1 MPWRN
6 SKPSSQSSAADPAS
20 EAVLDYQEALAFLDG
35 HIGLGVRPGLERM
48 RAFLDLLANPQLAYP
63 IIHITG
69 SNGKTSTARM
79 VASIL
84 SAHGLNV
91 GTFTSPHLE
100 RVEER
105 LGVDGKHAGAEEF
118 AAAIADIAPFAD
130 LLEAE
135 SGERPTYFE
144 LTAAAAFQWFA
155 ERAVDVAVIEVGLGG
170 RLDATNVADGAVA
183 VVTGISKEHVSY
195 LGDTHAEIAREKL
208 AIAKPGSVLIT
219 GPLPEEAEKEAAR
232 HAETLGIPRRA
243 FGEDFRLGATSM
255 AVGGW
260 LVDIDG
266 VYETYPDLYLPLHGR
281 FQTRNLAVAV
291 AAVEEL
297 FGRAVGE
304 EPLREGV
311 ANATSPGRLEVIDRQ
326 PLIIVDGSHNDE
338 GMEVLASA
346 LKEEFP
352 PLEWTVVF
360 GVLGDKDL
368 PSMLRRLDGTIAAV
382 VATEADSERAVPAA
396 QIADVARRE
405 LGDGVTIEA
414 VPRVADAVR
423 RGVEL
428 AGEEGGVLATGSL
441 YVAGEARPVAKL
453 LAQER

>member
-1 MPWRN
+1 M
-6 SKPSSQSSAADPAS
+6 
-20 EAVLDYQEALAFLDG
+20 DYQEAVAFLDD
-35 HIGLGVRPGLERM
+35 HIGLGIRPGLERM

-79 VASIL
+79 AASIL

-105 LGVDGKHAGAEEF
+105 LGVDGHHATPEEF
-118 AAAIADIAPFAD
+118 AAAIADVAPFAD

-144 LTAAAAFQWFA
+144 LTAGAAFAWFA
-155 ERAVDVAVIEVGLGG
+155 ERAVDVAVVEVGLGG
-170 RLDATNVADGAVA
+170 RLDATNVADGTVA
-183 VVTGISKEHVSY
+183 VVTGISKEHISY

-219 GPLPEEAEKEAAR
+219 GPLPSEAEAEAVR
-232 HAETLGIPRRA
+232 HGESLGIPRRA
-243 FGEDFRLGATSM
+243 FGRDFRLGAVSM

-266 VYETYPDLYLPLHGR
+266 VYETYSDLYLPLHGR

-297 FGRAVGE
+297 FGRPIGE

-311 ANATSPGRLEVIDRQ
+311 ANVTSPGRLEVIGRQ
-326 PLIIVDGSHNDE
+326 PLLIVDGSHNDE
-338 GMEVLASA
+338 GMEVLGTA
-346 LKEEFP
+346 LREEFP
-352 PLEWTVVF
+352 PLRWTVVL

-368 PSMLRRLDGTIAAV
+368 PSMLKRLNGAIGSVIATA
-382 VATEADSERAVPAA
+382 ADSDRAVPAQRVA
-396 QIADVARRE
+396 EAARRE
-405 LGDGVTIEA
+405 LGEGVTVET

-423 RGVEL
+423 RAVEV
-428 AGEEGGVLATGSL
+428 AGDDGGVVATGSL
-441 YVAGEARPVAKL
+441 YVAGEARPVAMQL
-453 LAQER
+453 VEQR